1 MGAEKKP
8 STQTGLEL
16 DIAETANVQPLGYAE
31 AVMNFLRSREKENGA
46 SDGSRTHNLLHGK
59 QMLYQLSYTRGKLD
73 SMGNRPLGK
82 RILAFK
88 IVNHHALATGLED
101 FFHKFHVQGMRLVGV
116 LRGSVFKNKVQC
128 DLIRLIN
135 HITMAAGHLATMIMQ
150 HAGAGLEVF
159 FGSGKELLGG
169 VGDIGLGPENYY
181 M

>member
-1 MGAEKKP
+1 
-8 STQTGLEL
+8 
-16 DIAETANVQPLGYAE
+16 
-31 AVMNFLRSREKENGA
+31 MNFLTSRKKENGA

-59 QMLYQLSYTRGKLD
+59 QMLYQLSYTRTRVRGD
-73 SMGNRPLGK
+73 SMGKDLLGK
-82 RILAFK
+82 WILAFK
-88 IVNHHALATGLED
+88 VVNDHALATGLED
-101 FFHKFHVQGMRLVGV
+101 FFHKFHVQGMRLIGV

-169 VGDIGLGPENYY
+169 VEDIGLGPENYY

>member
-1 MGAEKKP
+1 MIFL
-8 STQTGLEL
+8 T
-16 DIAETANVQPLGYAE
+16 DLGE
-31 AVMNFLRSREKENGA
+31 ENGA

-59 QMLYQLSYTRGKLD
+59 QMLYQLSYTRTRVRGD
-73 SMGNRPLGK
+73 SMGKDLLGK
-82 RILAFK
+82 WILAFK
-88 IVNHHALATGLED
+88 VVNDHALATGFED
-101 FFHKFHVQGMRLVGV
+101 FFHKFHMQGMRLVGV

-169 VGDIGLGPENYY
+169 VGDIGFGPENNY

>member
-1 MGAEKKP
+1 M
-8 STQTGLEL
+8 
-16 DIAETANVQPLGYAE
+16 
-31 AVMNFLRSREKENGA
+31 FLTSRKKENGA

-59 QMLYQLSYTRGKLD
+59 QMLYQLSYTRTRVRGD
-73 SMGNRPLGK
+73 SMGKDLLGK
-82 RILAFK
+82 WILAFK
-88 IVNHHALATGLED
+88 VVNDHALATGLED
-101 FFHKFHVQGMRLVGV
+101 FFHKFHMQGMRLVGV

>member
-1 MGAEKKP
+1 
-8 STQTGLEL
+8 
-16 DIAETANVQPLGYAE
+16 
-31 AVMNFLRSREKENGA
+31 MNFLTSRKKENGA

-59 QMLYQLSYTRGKLD
+59 QMLYQLSYTRTRVRGD
-73 SMGNRPLGK
+73 SMGKDLLGK
-82 RILAFK
+82 WILAFK
-88 IVNHHALATGLED
+88 VVNDHALATGLED
-101 FFHKFHVQGMRLVGV
+101 FFHKFHMQGMRLVGV

-150 HAGAGLEVF
+150 HARAGLEVF

>member
-1 MGAEKKP
+1 MIFL
-8 STQTGLEL
+8 T
-16 DIAETANVQPLGYAE
+16 DLGE
-31 AVMNFLRSREKENGA
+31 ENGA

-88 IVNHHALATGLED
+88 IVYHHALATGLED

-128 DLIRLIN
+128 NLIRLIN
-135 HITMAAGHLATMIMQ
+135 HITMAAGHLAAMIMQ
-150 HAGAGLEVF
+150 HSGAGLEIF
-159 FGSGKELLGG
+159 FSPSEELFGG
-169 VGDIGLGPENYY
+169 IGDVRLGP
-181 M
+181 

>member
-1 MGAEKKP
+1 
-8 STQTGLEL
+8 
-16 DIAETANVQPLGYAE
+16 
-31 AVMNFLRSREKENGA
+31 
-46 SDGSRTHNLLHGK
+46 
-59 QMLYQLSYTRGKLD
+59 MLYQLSYTRGKLD

-150 HAGAGLEVF
+150 HAGAGLEIF
-159 FGSGKELLGG
+159 FGPSEELFGG
-169 VGDIGLGPENYY
+169 VGDAGLGPENYY
-181 M
+181 V

>member
-1 MGAEKKP
+1 MINL
-8 STQTGLEL
+8 TNLE
-16 DIAETANVQPLGYAE
+16 E
-31 AVMNFLRSREKENGA
+31 ENGA

-59 QMLYQLSYTRGKLD
+59 QMLYQLSYTRIHVKRN
-73 SMGNRPLGK
+73 SMCKRQLGK

-135 HITMAAGHLATMIMQ
+135 HITMAAGHLAAMIMQ
-150 HAGAGLEVF
+150 HSGAGLEIF
-159 FGSGKELLGG
+159 FGPSEELFGG
-169 VGDIGLGPENYY
+169 VGDAGLGPENYY
-181 M
+181 V